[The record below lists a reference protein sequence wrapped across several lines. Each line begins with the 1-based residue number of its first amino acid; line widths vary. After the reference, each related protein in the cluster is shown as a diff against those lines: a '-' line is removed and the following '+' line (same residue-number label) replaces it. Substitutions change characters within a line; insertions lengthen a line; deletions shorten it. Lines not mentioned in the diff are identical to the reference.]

1 MNTVTPSVLCDPAA
15 PESGGPVPVATIPI
29 SSAMILVV
37 DDDAGLCMLVERYL
51 TMFGYRALLAPD
63 GEAALRI
70 ARAYPEIELIMLD
83 VVMEGI
89 SGQELADELKI
100 VLPAAQ
106 VLFCSGHPAPA
117 LARLGIDLTSAQ
129 FMQKP
134 CRPLELKQRL
144 SGMLAAR

>member
-1 MNTVTPSVLCDPAA
+1 MPPFAN
-15 PESGGPVPVATIPI
+15 SG
-29 SSAMILVV
+29 AMILVV

-70 ARAYPEIELIMLD
+70 ARAFPEIELVMLD
-83 VVMEGI
+83 VVMVGI

-100 VLPAAQ
+100 VLPGAQ
-106 VLFCSGHPAPA
+106 VLFCSGHPAA
-117 LARLGIDLTSAQ
+117 GLARLGIDITTAQ

-144 SGMLAAR
+144 SAMLVAR

>member
-1 MNTVTPSVLCDPAA
+1 
-15 PESGGPVPVATIPI
+15 
-29 SSAMILVV
+29 MILVV

-51 TMFGYRALLAPD
+51 TMFGYRALLASD

-70 ARAYPEIELIMLD
+70 ARSYPAIELIMLD
-83 VVMEGI
+83 VVMAGI

-117 LARLGIDLTSAQ
+117 LARLGIDITTAQ

-144 SGMLAAR
+144 SAMLRATR

>member
-51 TMFGYRALLAPD
+51 TMFGYRALLASD

-70 ARAYPEIELIMLD
+70 ARSALTAYGCPTDSSM
-83 VVMEGI
+83 G
-89 SGQELADELKI
+89 
-100 VLPAAQ
+100 
-106 VLFCSGHPAPA
+106 
-117 LARLGIDLTSAQ
+117 TSVT
-129 FMQKP
+129 
-134 CRPLELKQRL
+134 E
-144 SGMLAAR
+144 SE